1 MAVLNGLLS
10 FLLLLTRTS
19 IAVNGADV
27 GEYDEWWKKRESEA
41 RAKALEAFHPEP
53 FSVINHLNYHVH
65 KAFDEIDGNGTI
77 SRRELRGRKRGPC
90 KATNPI
96 DRCWRCDPHWAKTR
110 MKLTD
115 CVLGFGRKTIGG
127 KNGTIYTVTDASD
140 DDLVNPKPGT
150 LRYAVTRDEPLWII
164 FSRSMVIKLNEEL
177 IVTSYKTI
185 DGRGQQ
191 VHIAYGGQITVQ
203 FVEHVII
210 HSLHIHD
217 QKRGGGG
224 VILSSPSHYGE
235 RTFSDG
241 DGINIFGSTNIW
253 VDHVSMSNCMDGLID
268 VIQSSTAITISNSH
282 FTNHDE
288 VLNQ

>member
-1 MAVLNGLLS
+1 MLNGLLY
-10 FLLLLTRTS
+10 FLIILIQTS
-19 IAVNGADV
+19 IAVEGV
-27 GEYDEWWKKRESEA
+27 GVEEYVDEWWQNRESEA
-41 RAKALEAFHPEP
+41 RAKALDAYHPEP
-53 FSVINHLNYHVH
+53 FSVVDHLNRKVH
-65 KAFDEIDGNGTI
+65 TAFAEMEGNKTNN
-77 SRRELRGRKRGPC
+77 RRELRHKKRGPC
-90 KATNPI
+90 LATNPI
-96 DRCWRCDPHWAKTR
+96 DWCWRCDPNWAKTR
-110 MKLTD
+110 KKLVD
-115 CVLGFGRKTIGG
+115 CVIGFGRKTIGG
-127 KNGTIYTVTDASD
+127 KKGKFYTVTDASD
-140 DDLVNPKPGT
+140 NDLVNPKPGT

-164 FSRSMVIKLNEEL
+164 FARSMVIKLNEEL

-185 DGRGQQ
+185 DGRGHQ

-217 QKRGGGG
+217 QKRGEGGM
-224 VILSSPSHYGE
+224 IRSSVKHYGM

-282 FTNHDE
+282 FTEHDE
-288 VLNQ
+288 VIN